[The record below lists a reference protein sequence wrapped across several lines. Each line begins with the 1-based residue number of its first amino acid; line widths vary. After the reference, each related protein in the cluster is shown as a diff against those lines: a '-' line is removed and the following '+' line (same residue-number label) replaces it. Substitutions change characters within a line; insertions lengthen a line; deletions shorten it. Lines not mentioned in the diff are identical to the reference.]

1 MTATL
6 APPPGQLGLWPP
18 APGARPSSLRV
29 ATTAGVGP
37 AIRDLVVAAFQA
49 DHAATVHGDAWLIGS
64 DGTWAHIDGTT
75 GAVTPHDGW
84 AAMAAR
90 AITTRRSTT
99 TP

>member
-29 ATTAGVGP
+29 VTTTPVGP
-37 AIRDLVVAAFQA
+37 AIRDLVVASLQA
-49 DHAATVHGDAWLIGS
+49 DHAATCHGDAWLVAPDGS
-64 DGTWAHIDGTT
+64 WAHIDGPT
-75 GAVTPHDGW
+75 GIVTPFDGW

-90 AITTRRSTT
+90 VITTRRSTT
-99 TP
+99 TR